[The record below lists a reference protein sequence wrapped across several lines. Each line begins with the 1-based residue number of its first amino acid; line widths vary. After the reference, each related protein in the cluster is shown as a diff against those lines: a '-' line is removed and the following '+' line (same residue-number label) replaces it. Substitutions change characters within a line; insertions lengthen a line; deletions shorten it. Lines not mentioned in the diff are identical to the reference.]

1 MVAAADI
8 ARALFVDDRPEM
20 SIGLVDR
27 TVFGKRVANDDDAG
41 SVGQR
46 INPFRHQ
53 FLARFGRGGGAAR
66 LEAIVDE
73 HIGHDFVGEGIVGA
87 VDRERSTTRLN
98 ASRSQDSAVSH
109 TRLALSRLALSSFI
123 GCSSVHSFLG
133 LTIRA
138 DANKIIAP
146 THQKPI
152 KPSPVAHPFLIK
164 EIALQAG
171 LSEAT
176 VDRVLNIRGGVRGH
190 TAERVKQAIRELR
203 GQSEQAGLTGRKFVV
218 DVIMQA
224 PDRFSEAVRVSL
236 EEEMPTLRPAV
247 FRARYHFSEVV
258 RLADFAALIDRIGAR
273 GTHGL
278 FLKAPDEPEIVSAVD
293 RVVARGIPVVT
304 LVTDV
309 PDSRRAAYVGMDNRA
324 AGETA
329 AYLVGEWLGGAKA
342 KILATLSSN
351 RFRGEEEREIGFRRA
366 LRTRYPNLGIV
377 EASEGLGIDQPTGAL
392 VRKALAA
399 NPDIVGAYSIG
410 GGNRAMVEAFRA
422 TGRTC
427 RVFVGHDL
435 DATISRSCANGRS
448 RRCCITTCAPI
459 CARRAAS

>member
-1 MVAAADI
+1 M
-8 ARALFVDDRPEM
+8 
-20 SIGLVDR
+20 
-27 TVFGKRVANDDDAG
+27 
-41 SVGQR
+41 Q
-46 INPFRHQ
+46 
-53 FLARFGRGGGAAR
+53 
-66 LEAIVDE
+66 
-73 HIGHDFVGEGIVGA
+73 
-87 VDRERSTTRLN
+87 
-98 ASRSQDSAVSH
+98 
-109 TRLALSRLALSSFI
+109 
-123 GCSSVHSFLG
+123 SFLE
-133 LTIRA
+133 LSIRVETS
-138 DANKIIAP
+138 KIIAS

-176 VDRVLNIRGGVRGH
+176 VDRVLNTRGGVRGH

-224 PDRFSEAVRVSL
+224 PDRFSEAVRVAL
-236 EEEMPTLRPAV
+236 EDEMPTLRPAV
-247 FRARYHFSEVV
+247 FRARYHFREVV
-258 RLADFAALIDRIGAR
+258 RLADLAALIDRIGAR

-309 PDSRRAAYVGMDNRA
+309 PNSHRAAYVGMDNRA

-329 AYLVGEWLGGAKA
+329 AYLIGEWLGGAKA

-410 GGNRAMVEAFRA
+410 GGNRAVVEAFRA

-435 DATISRSCANGRS
+435 DADNLALLRERKISAVLHHDLRADM
-448 RRCCITTCAPI
+448 
-459 CARRAAS
+459 RAACRVVMQAHRVVPQSAPPPPSQVQIITPFNLPGT